1 MSKYER
7 FDGGAEGS
15 VEEGVNTKA
24 TQLYGATETPAAGG
38 DPEAPAE
45 PNKKKRW

>member
-7 FDGGAEGS
+7 FDGAAVGS
-15 VEEGVNTKA
+15 VEEGVNTKT
-24 TQLYGATETPAAGG
+24 TQLYGATATPAAGG

-45 PNKKKRW
+45 PTKKKW